1 MTSGVVVS
9 YPHAVHFETVPNQPA
24 KAKVRAWGT
33 SKALEG
39 FFSEVEDFLGIK
51 VKYNSLKLLTET
63 KTYPN
68 FPANQFVKLGEE
80 LAKTMTPEYKV
91 GSGGD
96 WTESI
101 YSKGLNSVNVKYLKD
116 KGSLT
121 LMIEGNRGFVDEI
134 KSLLSKIKKPTP

>member
-1 MTSGVVVS
+1 M
-9 YPHAVHFETVPNQPA
+9 Q
-24 KAKVRAWGT
+24 
-33 SKALEG
+33 
-39 FFSEVEDFLGIK
+39 
-51 VKYNSLKLLTET
+51 
-63 KTYPN
+63 
-68 FPANQFVKLGEE
+68 LGEE